1 MAIRSLNRLRKLRA
15 AITGIRRLWLVHV
28 RGIVI
33 DPSVS
38 ISLSSRMLSARRGSI
53 SIGAE
58 TLVAFKTLLLT
69 RDPMTGTVAPIRIG
83 RRCFIGGGATIVP
96 GVTIGD
102 EVIVGGGAVVFEDV
116 PSRCIVGGNP
126 ARILRRD
133 IVVGRFG
140 RLEGADD
147 NSRRLWR

>member
-38 ISLSSRMLSARRGSI
+38 ISLSSRILSARRGSI

-83 RRCFIGGGATIVP
+83 RRCFAST
-96 GVTIGD
+96 
-102 EVIVGGGAVVFEDV
+102 ASFASSLR
-116 PSRCIVGGNP
+116 PS
-126 ARILRRD
+126 
-133 IVVGRFG
+133 
-140 RLEGADD
+140 
-147 NSRRLWR
+147 